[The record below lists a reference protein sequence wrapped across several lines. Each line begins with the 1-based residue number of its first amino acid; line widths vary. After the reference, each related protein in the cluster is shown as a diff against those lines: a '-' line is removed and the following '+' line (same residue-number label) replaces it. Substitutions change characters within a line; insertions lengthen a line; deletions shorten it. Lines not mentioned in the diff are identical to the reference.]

1 MDSKKQQ
8 NFMFDLIY
16 FLVIGLALCI
26 LLGLHMGMNPD
37 PDGNYFTTFFSGVK
51 SLMAGPFHIYFT
63 LDALKYSFMNL
74 GLLAFAG
81 LLYYIE
87 YEKNKN
93 IDRKAQGKAEWY
105 TSTLNWMKKFNK
117 KFSDMNDPTNNM
129 ILTQNV
135 HLSMNSSVT
144 RRNNNI
150 CVVGGSGSGKTRFMI
165 KPNLLQANC
174 SFVIT
179 DPSGEILQSEGEM
192 LKKHGYKIKVFN
204 LTDMAHSNSYNPFE
218 YIRDDPGVLMMI
230 NCLIKNT
237 NNGQK
242 GGDPF
247 WEKSETALLQAL
259 VFYLKDNPD
268 IPKNCKNF
276 TNIMKLLN
284 AAEVNESDPNAKSP
298 LDLLFDKVEAE
309 DKNSLAVKQYKTFK
323 MGAGKTLKSILISC
337 GVRLTVFNLKEIAN
351 LTEQD
356 DLELDKMGDEKTA
369 LFVIIPAADDTYNF
383 LVSMM
388 YSQLFETLYYR
399 AENECPFEYLIKN
412 GKDVLAI
419 ARKDPKGD
427 KFTKRNAQKM
437 LKNLQSARIRKF
449 NKKCQIKIAGFEKT
463 FDTEADA
470 LAFKEAAKKAKIEK
484 GKLRLPYPVRFLL
497 DEFSNIGQIPD
508 FTKKLATMRK
518 YEISCTII
526 LQNLAQIKT
535 LYKDDW
541 ESIIGNCDSFLFL
554 GGQEQGTL
562 EYISKLLGKKTVKS
576 RNTGRSRSGK
586 GGSSSQNDSMTATD
600 LFSIAELQ
608 TMPKSDCV
616 LIINGLHP
624 FYDKKFDLVKHQNFD
639 ESGDS
644 DKGKKFDCKKE
655 IFNHAALSNSGREK
669 KTASQNKKELESML
683 DSQAKNFGDLIK
695 ESESKTMKDAVNRI
709 VLKKGEVVMNEQL
722 DKKTGKVDF
731 NYNIE

>member
-284 AAEVNESDPNAKSP
+284 AAEVNESDQMLNHHLIYFLIRSK
-298 LDLLFDKVEAE
+298 
-309 DKNSLAVKQYKTFK
+309 
-323 MGAGKTLKSILISC
+323 LKI
-337 GVRLTVFNLKEIAN
+337 
-351 LTEQD
+351 
-356 DLELDKMGDEKTA
+356 KTA
-369 LFVIIPAADDTYNF
+369 WL
-383 LVSMM
+383 
-388 YSQLFETLYYR
+388 
-399 AENECPFEYLIKN
+399 
-412 GKDVLAI
+412 
-419 ARKDPKGD
+419 
-427 KFTKRNAQKM
+427 
-437 LKNLQSARIRKF
+437 
-449 NKKCQIKIAGFEKT
+449 
-463 FDTEADA
+463 
-470 LAFKEAAKKAKIEK
+470 
-484 GKLRLPYPVRFLL
+484 
-497 DEFSNIGQIPD
+497 
-508 FTKKLATMRK
+508 
-518 YEISCTII
+518 
-526 LQNLAQIKT
+526 
-535 LYKDDW
+535 
-541 ESIIGNCDSFLFL
+541 
-554 GGQEQGTL
+554 
-562 EYISKLLGKKTVKS
+562 
-576 RNTGRSRSGK
+576 
-586 GGSSSQNDSMTATD
+586 
-600 LFSIAELQ
+600 
-608 TMPKSDCV
+608 
-616 LIINGLHP
+616 
-624 FYDKKFDLVKHQNFD
+624 
-639 ESGDS
+639 
-644 DKGKKFDCKKE
+644 
-655 IFNHAALSNSGREK
+655 
-669 KTASQNKKELESML
+669 
-683 DSQAKNFGDLIK
+683 
-695 ESESKTMKDAVNRI
+695 
-709 VLKKGEVVMNEQL
+709 
-722 DKKTGKVDF
+722 
-731 NYNIE
+731 